1 MLACRIKE
9 DVVASFSVIITI
21 LLAQNL
27 HPAECSLLP
36 ALGSS
41 KQSLSKGGE
50 SKVYDSR
57 CYHSYKIILSC
68 WQFNHG
74 IVPVTQAISQ
84 PTKNISVDSLLLT
97 LVKTL
102 LA

>member
-9 DVVASFSVIITI
+9 DVVASFSVIITT

-41 KQSLSKGGE
+41 KQSSSKEVKAKFMIAG
-50 SKVYDSR
+50 V
-57 CYHSYKIILSC
+57 I
-68 WQFNHG
+68 
-74 IVPVTQAISQ
+74 T
-84 PTKNISVDSLLLT
+84 PTKLY
-97 LVKTL
+97 
-102 LA
+102 